1 MTSRDKLVLAITMSL
16 ALAFGFLHV
25 LVPHFELDFDR
36 LHIFLFNLC
45 SGGSVLL
52 YLAQGERRVTALVYA
67 YFALTLVYAAS
78 AFLELYWATLALSL
92 PLVAIVESVRVRKF
106 SFFPIDFFR
115 PGPTSAK
122 FLHAALLCLSIGI
135 VVASIV
141 MLNTEYVHAF
151 SLRKLTLN
159 VFFLGYS
166 FPISLMTFSVIF
178 SFMRPPTSHADTI
191 LRELSF
197 WTITLG
203 VITFFGFIIFEFAG
217 AEIVISNTLLAAVI
231 MTYALFRRST
241 PNVQQKL
248 ILTSG
253 MLFLIVTGITGV
265 FYLFDSFVPMS
276 EWTHRFI
283 LVIHATVSLYGWN
296 LSGIFIVVRAKSYP
310 IFKRPTSFVLLH
322 WLSVFFLTPLGK
334 YSVPVAVLAFAAYA
348 ALLGSFFFTKSL
360 KAPEAR

>member
-1 MTSRDKLVLAITMSL
+1 MTSRDRLVLAVTMSL

-25 LVPHFELDFDR
+25 LVPRFGLDFDR

-52 YLAQGERRVTALVYA
+52 FFARGERRVTPLVYA

-78 AFLELYWATLALSL
+78 AFLEQYWATLVLSI
-92 PLVAIVESVRVRKF
+92 PLVAIVESVRVRRF
-106 SFFPIDFFR
+106 SFFPRDFFR
-115 PGPTSAK
+115 PGPTSEK

-135 VVASIV
+135 VIASIV

-178 SFMRPPTSHADTI
+178 SFMKPPKSLSDKV
-191 LRELSF
+191 LREVSF

-203 VITFFGFIIFEFAG
+203 VITFFGFIIFELGG
-217 AEIVISNTLLAAVI
+217 AEVVVSNTLLAAVVL
-231 MTYALFRRST
+231 TYAIFRRDT
-241 PNVQQKL
+241 PAVQQKL

-253 MLFLIVTGITGV
+253 MLFLIVTGLTGV
-265 FYLFDSFVPMS
+265 FYLFDSFIPMS
-276 EWTHRFI
+276 EETRRFI
-283 LVIHATVSLYGWN
+283 LVLHATVSLYGWN
-296 LSGIFIVVRAKSYP
+296 MSGVFIVVRASAYP
-310 IFKRPTSFVLLH
+310 IFKRPVAFVLLH
-322 WLSVFFLTPLGK
+322 WLSVFILTPLGK
-334 YSVPVAVLAFAAYA
+334 YYGPVALVALVAYA
-348 ALLGSFFFTKSL
+348 VLVGSFFFTRSL
-360 KAPEAR
+360 KAAEAG

>member
-1 MTSRDKLVLAITMSL
+1 MTSRDKLVLGLTMSL

-25 LVPHFELDFDR
+25 FVPRVGLDFDR

-52 YLAQGERRVTALVYA
+52 YFAHGERRVPPVVYA
-67 YFALTLVYAAS
+67 YFSLTLVYATS
-78 AFLELYWATLALSL
+78 AFLEIYWGTLVLSI

-106 SFFPIDFFR
+106 SFFPRDFFR
-115 PGPTSAK
+115 PGSISAK
-122 FLHAALLCLSIGI
+122 FLHAALLCLSIAI

-141 MLNTEYVHAF
+141 MLNSEYVHAF

-178 SFMRPPTSHADTI
+178 SFMKPPASRADRV

-203 VITFFGFIIFEFAG
+203 VTAFFGFIIFELVAL
-217 AEIVISNTLLAAVI
+217 EIVISNALLAAVI
-231 MTYALFRRST
+231 ITFVIVRRDT
-241 PNVQQKL
+241 PDVQQRL
-248 ILTSG
+248 VLTSG

-265 FYLFDSFVPMS
+265 FYLFESFVPT
-276 EWTHRFI
+276 ERGFYEFL
-283 LVIHATVSLYGWN
+283 LVVHGTVSLYGWN
-296 LSGIFIVVRAKSYP
+296 LSGLFIVVRANSYP
-310 IFKRPTSFVLLH
+310 IFKRPASFVLLH
-322 WLSVFFLTPLGK
+322 WLSVFVLTPLGK
-334 YSVPVAVLAFAAYA
+334 YHGPIALLALAAYVV
-348 ALLGSFFFTKSL
+348 LVGSFFFTRSL
-360 KAPEAR
+360 KATEAT